1 LQLAYA
7 VPPLLTSISWKMYMI
22 FATFNGLALIHVFLV
37 APETKG
43 KTLEEMD
50 DVFNSGLP
58 AWKASPKASRLDQ
71 LQADIEKGNVKVNAP
86 IRGGAGSTHETVQE
100 KI

>member
-1 LQLAYA
+1 
-7 VPPLLTSISWKMYMI
+7 MYMI
-22 FATFNGLALIHVFLV
+22 FATFNGLALIHIFLA

-50 DVFNSGLP
+50 EVFDSGLP
-58 AWKASPKASRLDQ
+58 AWKAPPKVSRLDQ

-86 IRGGAGSTHETVQE
+86 VKGGRVDPEATSETVEQ
-100 KI
+100 KT